1 MLKKKIYATARVYTT
16 MYCTLEEAYNIPTPG
31 TGKKKNSNLRCAAR
45 TSNDP
50 NASAEPYD
58 RYGAAAGKELAT
70 AFRKYGQE
78 DFVNIP
84 AGPGTSNPMANPTYV
99 SKRNDYKYY
108 CDQYNVCA
116 PGVTEGFEDV
126 GKKNSDAKPA
136 KKACG
141 PLQPPMYEIPFDE
154 DARREYRSAMNVAMS
169 QEQTATPPPKPKR
182 REVDMSKVDGYYDED
197 LEQYLE
203 TKDMKASPIPVAPV
217 LPKKNLDALPY
228 DPTASPF
235 SEAMKDLNE
244 KNNRVEVLGKTF
256 VERLVPT
263 TRDTKGMWL
272 DLLLF
277 FSIGVL
283 FVVLADQLV
292 RFGMMLGMR
301 RTVEMLVPLLE
312 KRG

>member
-1 MLKKKIYATARVYTT
+1 
-16 MYCTLEEAYNIPTPG
+16 MYCTLEEAYNISTPG
-31 TGKKKNSNLRCAAR
+31 TGKKKNALRCAAR
-45 TSNDP
+45 PTDP

-58 RYGAAAGKELAT
+58 RYSPSAGKELAS
-70 AFRKYGQE
+70 AYRKYGQE
-78 DFVNIP
+78 DFTNIP
-84 AGPGTSNPMANPTYV
+84 AGPGVSNPMSNPSYV

-116 PGVTEGFEDV
+116 PGVSEGFEDIGMNQQV
-126 GKKNSDAKPA
+126 GPTGKKNNESKAPRQ
-136 KKACG
+136 ACG
-141 PLQPPMYEIPFDE
+141 PLQPPMYEFPVDE
-154 DARREYRSAMNVAMS
+154 DARREYRSAVNVAIS
-169 QEQTATPPPKPKR
+169 QEQSATPPPKPKR
-182 REVDMSKVDGYYDED
+182 REVDMNKVDGYYDED

-203 TKDMKASPIPVAPV
+203 TKDMKAAPIPIAPN
-217 LPKKNLDALPY
+217 LPKRKLDALPY
-228 DPTASPF
+228 DPAASPF

-244 KNNRVEVLGKTF
+244 KNNQVSVAGKTF
-256 VERLVPT
+256 VDRLMPSIPS
-263 TRDTKGMWL
+263 RDTKGMWL

-312 KRG
+312 KQG